1 MQGKIIGLDGEPII
15 KASSAY
21 EAAGRRVNSQIHA
34 PSMGPNRA
42 IASAGNTLRNRTRHG
57 YRNSL
62 LLRSAINKNVTSE
75 VGRGFTL
82 LSTCKDTEFKKD
94 INALWKVTSKQLDPW
109 GNFNFGA
116 ILKIAVQARKTA
128 GEVFVRRINRRIN
141 SGLKVPVQVELYE
154 SEMCPVNF
162 NRRLSKSKRI
172 VQGVEFHGRVKV
184 AYWFYRSHPQDGLE
198 SASLH
203 DLERV
208 SARDVIHHYFPS
220 RPSQVR
226 AEVETAAALEKD
238 RDFKE
243 YDAAEL
249 TRKKERSAFTGF
261 LYREDIGEE
270 DEYCSATGRPLFDDG
285 ESGGYDSVERL
296 EAGTM
301 LRGVPGERLELFD
314 GDNTG
319 QGYKDWVRWQSL
331 MLAAGQDIPHA
342 LLTGDW
348 SGLNDRLVRAFMNE
362 YRRDI
367 SFAQTNLS
375 GFQLAL
381 GIWRWFVETAIATGV
396 VSAPNYN
403 LDQWFY
409 LALDIR
415 PDAFKHLHPEQD
427 INARMKA
434 VNSQHSNLESEA
446 AEYGQDLT
454 ENMERNAE
462 AIAEWQSICEKHNIN
477 PTELTGLFAQP
488 NGGQS
493 E

>member
-1 MQGKIIGLDGEPII
+1 MSGKIIGLDGQPLI
-15 KASSAY
+15 KASAY
-21 EAAGRRVNSQIHA
+21 EGVSRRASTNS
-34 PSMGPNRA
+34 SVMGPNRTV
-42 IASAGNTLRNRTRHG
+42 ASAGNTLRNRARHG

-62 LLRSAINKNVTSE
+62 LFRSAINKNVTSE

-82 LSTCKDTEFKKD
+82 LSTCQDSNFEKD
-94 INALWKVTSKQLDPW
+94 INKLWKVASKQLDPW
-109 GNFNFGA
+109 GNFSFGA
-116 ILKIAVQARKTA
+116 IVKIAVQARRLS
-128 GEVFVRRINRRIN
+128 GEVFVRRVNRRID

-154 SEMCPVNF
+154 SEICPMNY
-162 NRRLSKSKRI
+162 NRRISKSKRI
-172 VQGVEFHGRVKV
+172 IQGVEFHGRVKV

-198 SASLH
+198 PASLNN
-203 DLERV
+203 LERV
-208 SARDVIHHYFPS
+208 PARDVIHHYFPA

-226 AEVETAAALEKD
+226 AEIDAAAALEKD

-243 YDAAEL
+243 YDSAEL

-261 LYREDIGEE
+261 LYREEIGDE
-270 DEYCSATGRPLFDDG
+270 DAQ
-285 ESGGYDSVERL
+285 YDSQTGQALYSEADMDQYDGVVRL

-301 LRGVPGERLELFD
+301 LRGMRGEKLDLFD

-331 MLAAGQDIPHA
+331 MLAAGQDVPHA

-381 GIWRWFVETAIATGV
+381 GIWRWFIETAITTGAV
-396 VSAPNYN
+396 MAPNYAQ
-403 LDQWFY
+403 DQWFY

-427 INARMKA
+427 INARIKA
-434 VNSQHSNLESEA
+434 VSSQHSNLASEA

-454 ENMERNAE
+454 ENMERNAQ
-462 AIAEWQSICEKHNIN
+462 ALKEWEKICEKHGVKS
-477 PTELTGLFAQP
+477 TELTGLFAASR
-488 NGGQS
+488 GGS
-493 E
+493 TE